1 MHDGE
6 QSTGLLCEL
15 LSKPQ
20 VRMWQ
25 LQPAI
30 VQNVGRCGD
39 LLAFFSHGCL
49 SDLSLSWHN
58 NLRVASQDAE
68 EAKASTV
75 SLSAAESMFGEL
87 VERQVSNSAP
97 YLMAKKLG
105 FPADI
110 FESCESAET
119 WTADLDI
126 RALGAQVRLFDPIEV
141 VACLRF
147 ATRLWIVLEA
157 QTQTQ
162 PNGFFSYNE
171 MRTYTTNITTGEK
184 GCGDA
189 GSSGSRSRCD
199 G

>member
-58 NLRVASQDAE
+58 NLRVAPQDAE

-126 RALGAQVRLFDPIEV
+126 RALGAQVRFFDPLKLLLASGLV
-141 VACLRF
+141 CTTALDCPGSPNPNS
-147 ATRLWIVLEA
+147 TQWVLFL
-157 QTQTQ
+157 Q
-162 PNGFFSYNE
+162 
-171 MRTYTTNITTGEK
+171 R
-184 GCGDA
+184 DA
-189 GSSGSRSRCD
+189 YIHNQHYYR
-199 G
+199 